1 MATARAT
8 FSGHIRR
15 LNALQ
20 YIVSGVLERECDA
33 PPLAT
38 TIELSSRQYEDRK
51 RGRCSRTDQEA
62 AQRPHPD
69 PAANGAIAP
78 EE

>member
-1 MATARAT
+1 MALIDGKSAAT
-8 FSGHIRR
+8 T
-15 LNALQ
+15 
-20 YIVSGVLERECDA
+20 LERECDA

-69 PAANGAIAP
+69 PAANGAITP